1 VRIYLE
7 YNKWS
12 NVWTGDGEEP
22 SADLEDEL
30 MKLSR
35 ENLKLCEDITAQLQG
50 PSESEPNSLLG
61 SLNILKALR
70 QSSEND
76 TYSAP
81 PPRNATASLKGSRNP
96 KRKAG
101 ADASLIIS
109 NDDRD
114 SIAADSPAGPSPKVV
129 IPSTNRLKVHS
140 SSRAGS
146 AAPLAAREPSVKIEE
161 GIESGAEQTNK
172 GKWVHYTHYTLANSK
187 QQQSRQHRLFGGLK
201 YFIGPRKQLILVAL
215 QTWPTTVKAYYA
227 QSLQ

>member
-1 VRIYLE
+1 
-7 YNKWS
+7 
-12 NVWTGDGEEP
+12 
-22 SADLEDEL
+22 

-35 ENLKLCEDITAQLQG
+35 ENLKLFEDITAQLQG

-81 PPRNATASLKGSRNP
+81 PPRNTTANLKGSRNL

-101 ADASLIIS
+101 ADALVIS

-129 IPSTNRLKVHS
+129 IPSSNRLKVHS

-146 AAPLAAREPSVKIEE
+146 AAPLAGREPSVKIEE
-161 GIESGAEQTNK
+161 GIESGAEQPNK
-172 GKWVHYTHYTLANSK
+172 GTGLFPLALSA
-187 QQQSRQHRLFGGLK
+187 S
-201 YFIGPRKQLILVAL
+201 
-215 QTWPTTVKAYYA
+215 
-227 QSLQ
+227 